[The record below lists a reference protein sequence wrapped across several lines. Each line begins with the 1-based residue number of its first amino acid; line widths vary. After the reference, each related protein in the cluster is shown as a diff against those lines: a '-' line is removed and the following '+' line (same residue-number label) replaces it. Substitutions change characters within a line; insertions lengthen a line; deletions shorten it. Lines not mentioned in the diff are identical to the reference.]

1 LCNSN
6 ILEPVRQRALPERP
20 VDNHGNAALRRQRQQ
35 PLLRLA
41 VDDVVGEL
49 HEIERLVP
57 HYLFEKI
64 VAAPFGR

>member
-1 LCNSN
+1 LTITAMPRSD
-6 ILEPVRQRALPERP
+6 AS
-20 VDNHGNAALRRQRQQ
+20 GKQ

-49 HEIERLVP
+49 HEIDRLVP

-64 VAAPFGR
+64 MAAPFGSGDSNVAHRHQPRSS